1 MHKMNLSKETLALI
15 RNFSTIN
22 GSIMLKS
29 GNMLSTISEGKNVMA
44 QTTITETFPC
54 DFGIYDLGEFLGAV
68 SVFQKTELDFKEKY
82 VTISDGGK
90 SRIKYFAAGEGIVK
104 AAPTT
109 IKFPAA
115 DVSFELNTAAL
126 EMIRK
131 TSSTLK
137 ANDVTIAG
145 VDGVL
150 KVIVWD
156 KKNSTSNAY
165 EVEIGTADT
174 NFKANLK
181 VENLKMMPGDYT
193 VEISSKKISRF
204 KSTSTN
210 LVYYIAVESDSEF

>member
-44 QTTITETFPC
+44 QTTIAETFPC

-68 SVFQKTELDFKEKY
+68 GVFQKTELDFKEKY

-109 IKFPAA
+109 IKFPVA
-115 DVSFELNTAAL
+115 DVSFELNAAAL

-204 KSTSTN
+204 KSITTD